1 MRSST
6 ASQLIVVRPKP
17 FSVYEARVSGVDDDR
32 FHGQYRCELQELVFE
47 CRVRQDVLDDSL
59 DGKAK
64 CARIVCSTLSICWK
78 SHPVSPSIPGGD
90 ARRLEMS
97 GHGGPAVMIM
107 T

>member
-64 CARIVCSTLSICWK
+64 CARIVCSNIEHLLEKPSR
-78 SHPVSPSIPGGD
+78 VSLDSW
-90 ARRLEMS
+90 RRRS
-97 GHGGPAVMIM
+97 
-107 T
+107 